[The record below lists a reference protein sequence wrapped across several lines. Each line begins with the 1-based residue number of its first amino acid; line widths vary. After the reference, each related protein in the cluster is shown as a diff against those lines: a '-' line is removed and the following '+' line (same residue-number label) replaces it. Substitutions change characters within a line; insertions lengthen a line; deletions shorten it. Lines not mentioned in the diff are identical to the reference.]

1 MNAYR
6 LGAGGCQLLPQYS
19 HETQKFLSPGHYRPF
34 APFFFAVADLATAF
48 FGDFFATTFLAVEPT
63 ANFSFCTGL
72 DLAICRAF
80 APAMPP
86 ATAPM
91 AAEIGPNI
99 APAAAPAAAPPTI
112 PRPDIESDSVAF
124 FAMTSPSLGF
134 NQIDRPTLLDYTR
147 ADSGQVSATVKADRR
162 VIAMHLIR

>member
-1 MNAYR
+1 MGVNCA
-6 LGAGGCQLLPQYS
+6 QYS
-19 HETQKFLSPGHYRPF
+19 HETQNLLSPGHYRPF
-34 APFFFAVADLATAF
+34 TPFFFAVADLATAF
-48 FGDFFATTFLAVEPT
+48 FGDFFATTFFAVEPT

-112 PRPDIESDSVAF
+112 PSPDIESDSAAF
-124 FAMTSPSLGF
+124 FAFAMTSLSFGF
-134 NQIDRPTLLDYTR
+134 NQIDSPTLLDYTR